1 MGFPCVEM
9 LNFGSHDWLNITK
22 FNCILIKF
30 NTELIIMLQFNHF
43 DSVMFSYSLLKLLNF
58 LKKKIEKKKLRFIVF
73 HDFDGVRI
81 LCHSFVSEFH
91 WSIFEFEYSHKVTEE
106 VFCFD
111 QWRCINL
118 ILSSSE
124 CSLAETIWF
133 FFLIYRLFKQEIS
146 EFRQVFFGKMAWSRT
161 RLTQILSVR
170 LLYSFISMHFTFLL

>member
-1 MGFPCVEM
+1 M
-9 LNFGSHDWLNITK
+9 K
-22 FNCILIKF
+22 K
-30 NTELIIMLQFNHF
+30 
-43 DSVMFSYSLLKLLNF
+43 K
-58 LKKKIEKKKLRFIVF
+58 LKKKLWFIVF

-133 FFLIYRLFKQEIS
+133 FFFLFIGYSSKK
-146 EFRQVFFGKMAWSRT
+146 FRNFVKFSLGKWRDPVRDWRQFFRYVFFTHSYLCILRFYCRMGYRISCFY
-161 RLTQILSVR
+161 ILSW
-170 LLYSFISMHFTFLL
+170 L